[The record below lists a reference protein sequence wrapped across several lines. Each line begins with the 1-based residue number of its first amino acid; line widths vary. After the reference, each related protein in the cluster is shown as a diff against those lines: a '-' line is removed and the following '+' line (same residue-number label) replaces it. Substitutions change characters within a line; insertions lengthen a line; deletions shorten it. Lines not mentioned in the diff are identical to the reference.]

1 MGKPRMGHMERQ
13 AVNCSIKRLV
23 MFGLLC
29 AMLASVPVTVVAQEK
44 PGTVSAA
51 AVETWIGQ
59 LTSRDFQ
66 ARRQASKRLVAL
78 GRPAIEAVAKAAD
91 GEDLERTT
99 RCIALL
105 KQWQASDDVPTRTA
119 AGAALKKLASSA
131 NKTVAA
137 RAEAALP
144 KPDPKATVRRPGG
157 VAIKILGGAVARN
170 GARVSIRTVNGQ
182 RRIEVSE
189 GERKFSIEDDKGKDI
204 RIKISQKTKGKI
216 STREVKAATVDE
228 LKKKDAEAY
237 GLYTKYAGKNAG
249 AIQIRVPGFPKG
261 LRPRALPGAGLRGL
275 PDLPLPPFS
284 AWGRQVVAARKS
296 VDLAVARLQALAGQ
310 PTAKPAELREVL
322 KELVI
327 AQKTLAKLL
336 GDGKKNPTGVRRV
349 PKEAPP
355 AKQAK
360 PAGVIKT

>member
-1 MGKPRMGHMERQ
+1 M
-13 AVNCSIKRLV
+13 
-23 MFGLLC
+23 
-29 AMLASVPVTVVAQEK
+29 
-44 PGTVSAA
+44 
-51 AVETWIGQ
+51 
-59 LTSRDFQ
+59 
-66 ARRQASKRLVAL
+66 
-78 GRPAIEAVAKAAD
+78 
-91 GEDLERTT
+91 
-99 RCIALL
+99 
-105 KQWQASDDVPTRTA
+105 
-119 AGAALKKLASSA
+119 
-131 NKTVAA
+131 
-137 RAEAALP
+137 
-144 KPDPKATVRRPGG
+144 
-157 VAIKILGGAVARN
+157 
-170 GARVSIRTVNGQ
+170 SIRTVNGQ

-249 AIQIRVPGFPKG
+249 AIRIQVPGFPKG

-310 PTAKPAELREVL
+310 PTAKPAELQEVL

>member
-1 MGKPRMGHMERQ
+1 MK
-13 AVNCSIKRLV
+13 CSIKRQV
-23 MFGLLC
+23 MCGVLC
-29 AMLASVPVTVVAQEK
+29 VILTSVTVTVVAQEK
-44 PGTVSAA
+44 PAAVPAAVSAA
-51 AVETWIGQ
+51 AVEAWIGQ

-78 GRPAIEAVAKAAD
+78 GRPAIDSVAKAAD

-105 KQWQASDDVPTRTA
+105 RQWQASEDVPTRTA
-119 AGAALKKLASSA
+119 AGAALKRLASST

-144 KPDPKATVRRPGG
+144 KTDPKESVRRRGG
-157 VAIKILGGAVARN
+157 VAIQIQGGAVARN

-182 RRIEVSE
+182 RRIEVAE
-189 GERKFSIEDDKGKDI
+189 GDRKFSIEDKDGKDI

-216 STREVKAATVDE
+216 ATREVKAATVDE

-237 GLYTKYAGKNAG
+237 GLYAKYAGKNAG
-249 AIQIRVPGFPKG
+249 GIQIQIQNLVPGFPKG

-275 PDLPLPPFS
+275 PGLPLPPFS
-284 AWGRQVVAARKS
+284 PWGRQVEAARKS
-296 VDLAVARLQALAGQ
+296 VDRAVKRLQTLAEQ
-310 PTAKPAELREVL
+310 PAAKPAELREVL
-322 KELVI
+322 KELVV

-336 GDGKKNPTGVRRV
+336 GDGQGKVPGVRRV
-349 PKEAPP
+349 PKESPP
-355 AKQAK
+355 AKRAK
-360 PAGVIKT
+360 PAGGIKT